1 MKRIFLIVIL
11 FLAPHFIYSQIIVSD
26 DTLTCGN
33 YTDTLQA
40 VGSVQDSLQQ
50 DDDYSAVIQ
59 IGFPFTF
66 YGNTYT
72 SLVVC
77 DNGYITFD
85 TTLAGLGSGYQIN
98 AAVPGGGG
106 SEPVNAIMGPWHDV
120 LLFNP
125 FGFGGN
131 GSVFIAKT
139 GIAPNRKFVATW
151 CAAAMFSCT
160 DSLNTF
166 QIVLH
171 EGSNKIE
178 TFIDT
183 KKDCAWNNGA
193 AVHGLIDA
201 TSTLADIVTDPVSGQ
216 PRNFPLVWTASQEG
230 WEFIPNG
237 PNAYTINQIPFSI
250 IFAGVSTWTDAN
262 GNILAVGSTLP
273 VNLTT
278 STVIYASITGECS
291 GSNLVDSIVITL
303 FACFDITLS
312 ATQASCLGDD
322 GTITCSPDTVLQLWD
337 AELFDMAGF
346 SVDLAQNLTS
356 NSYTFSNLFPGTYI
370 ARITDSLG
378 YSAQDT
384 IVVTQIQNPITINS
398 STIGVSCYDG
408 SNGKISILANGG
420 LLPYSYYL
428 DGVVSTS
435 PYPLDSVFQDLTG
448 GTYIVSVMDGNNC
461 MQRDTVIITSP
472 NYPLQAVASSKV
484 IVCHSSNDGMLMGI
498 ATGGTPGYSYSW
510 YSSGSSISFSD
521 NDTVFG
527 LSAGT
532 YTLEVEDA
540 NGCDT
545 TTSVNIIEPLSPL
558 SASQQVFAVQC
569 KGEATGM
576 VVAQAGGGFAPYRY
590 EWLDLSGNIIHL
602 TGSTLSADTLSSLLS
617 GSYILNL
624 YDSEN
629 CLETYTWY
637 IDEPNFALSIDSL
650 VIVDSISCYGDS
662 IGSAIMYRS
671 GGVPAYSYLWDNGET
686 TQIASQLTGGL
697 HAVTLSDTWG
707 CEVTDTVDIP
717 QRSLI
722 ESDLVVNTTVSC
734 YGASDG
740 IATISTS
747 GGYAPN
753 GYTYYWSQGQLTDSV
768 VFDLAD
774 SLLYGSYY
782 VTTRDALGCEVV
794 DSIYIS
800 EPEPLSMEASEIDWI
815 DCYDQPNTGEA
826 FATATG
832 GTAPYSFTWGNTS
845 LIGDTVTALTPGVHT
860 VTVTD
865 ARGCTASDTV
875 FIHIPDS
882 LYIVIDPS
890 QTILPYCMGVKTA
903 QLGAIAYGG
912 TLGYTYEW
920 DDNAVLPQTSAIAT
934 GLLADNYNSLDS
946 SYTVTVTDSKG
957 CTASVST
964 DVLRYYSE
972 TMHVRTDS
980 LLSQYVSD
988 VILSI
993 DTNGVITLDSN
1004 EVSCFGYND
1013 GSAYAHVVG
1022 GHDSPSHPYIYQWYG
1037 PNGFSSTTSMINNLY
1052 AGTYSVTVR
1061 DTNNCIANAS
1071 VVLVEPSAIT
1081 FNTSTSTNESCLGA
1095 CDGIILVDSLV
1106 GGTSS
1111 YRAWLTDNQ
1120 TGSVS
1125 SYDIINDTIV
1135 DVCSGDFTVLLTDA
1149 NDCPST
1155 VIAGGIDQQVVGSNM
1170 QTQAQ
1175 VDFGQ
1180 SITTICHS
1188 SSTGLLSVLNPD
1200 TSMGYTYHW
1209 LSVLG
1214 DTLSSD
1220 FTMDNLSAGFY
1231 VLHVGY
1237 DNVLGCT
1244 STDTVEINEFTEI
1257 TSTPS
1262 EVDIDCHGAN
1272 TGSITVTP
1280 SGGTLPYIYAWNTTP
1295 QQTTATATNLSA
1307 GTYSVTVTDSL
1318 GCQKVFT
1325 HTVIEPDEIEV
1336 VIVNN
1341 NYDLSISSVA
1351 GGLGPYTYEWMEQSN
1366 PSTVLTTA
1374 NTYTVS
1380 SNGDYYVVVTD
1391 VGATDTICSVQSN
1404 VIAFGA
1410 TGIDNLFSGLKIYP
1424 NPFKD
1429 ETTIDFG
1436 RVIGESSVR
1445 LVDVYGK
1452 LVEDHVVLD
1461 TDRYTISKGNKAN
1474 GIYFLEIKLE
1484 DKIHN
1489 VKLIV
1494 E

>member
-237 PNAYTINQIPFSI
+237 PNAYTINQIPFSV

-602 TGSTLSADTLSSLLS
+602 TGPTLSADTLSSLLS

-1135 DVCSGDFTVLLTDA
+1135 DVCSGDFTVLVTDA